1 MSGGTWKQGQK
12 INLKIV
18 AYVKMPKSLQIL
30 SIGLFYWYCIY
41 WERNRNIRLVP
52 HEINIEMDMARDRDY
67 ERNYA
72 NPITNERT
80 NSNKTKKEI
89 GGEKKCERDEIKSM
103 KYWFWWANKF
113 IITSHES
120 GIYFPTTLSYIS
132 RNNEWRKGAKSVTE
146 TFSSCSFLL
155 LLLVYFLRIFLLLLL
170 FLFFLAAP
178 YLLSLYQCSP
188 ILWR

>member
-1 MSGGTWKQGQK
+1 M
-12 INLKIV
+12 
-18 AYVKMPKSLQIL
+18 
-30 SIGLFYWYCIY
+30 
-41 WERNRNIRLVP
+41 P

-132 RNNEWRKGAKSVTE
+132 RNNE
-146 TFSSCSFLL
+146 
-155 LLLVYFLRIFLLLLL
+155 
-170 FLFFLAAP
+170 
-178 YLLSLYQCSP
+178 
-188 ILWR
+188 